1 MSALEVRFAG
11 LAFLL
16 EGLAAPVREA
26 VSARFLP
33 SGVADGAS
41 LRPRSPR
48 AGSGALVFSSASA
61 ASFPVV
67 CTAGYEETFALKHTP
82 GRLGFDG
89 RLCRGELVLEG
100 TRADGRI
107 EHAPVSVADLV
118 GVVENVLRMATAL
131 VVRARGGLLL
141 HSAAIARGDEAIILV
156 GRSGA
161 GKSTACAT
169 ALRLGHR
176 VLSDELNAL
185 FVDDGRLWVSPV
197 PFAGDHGEPPQ
208 ETRLGVRQ
216 LFLLEQGH
224 DEVTIASST
233 RAAGGL
239 VAATPFLN
247 TDPARSD
254 ELLDA
259 ALLIAHVAGARALA
273 LGLGSDVWQIAT
285 RSAG

>member
-1 MSALEVRFAG
+1 MSALGVRFAG
-11 LAFLL
+11 LAFSL
-16 EGLAAPVREA
+16 EGLAVPLREA

-33 SGVADGAS
+33 GGAADGA
-41 LRPRSPR
+41 LPRHSSPR
-48 AGSGALVFSSASA
+48 GGSGSLVFSPADE
-61 ASFPVV
+61 ASFSVV
-67 CTAGYEETFALKHTP
+67 DTAGYEETFALKHAP

-107 EHAPVSVADLV
+107 EHAPVAVAELI
-118 GVVENVLRMATAL
+118 GVVENVLRMATAV

-141 HSAAIARGDEAIILV
+141 HSAAIARGNEAIVLV

-197 PFAGDHGEPPQ
+197 PFAGDHSEPPQ
-208 ETRLGVRQ
+208 ETRLRVRQ
-216 LFLLEQGH
+216 LFLLEQGR
-224 DEVTIASST
+224 DEVTIARST
-233 RAAGGL
+233 RAAGAL

-259 ALLIAHVAGARALA
+259 ALLIAQVAGARALA
-273 LGLGSDVWQIAT
+273 LGLGSDVWQVAA
-285 RSAG
+285 RSAA